1 MDQVILS
8 GQRLHLRYLLE
19 QDAALAHD
27 YVCRNRHHLAP
38 WEPARD
44 EAYYTLD
51 KARERLLSNQK
62 QIEAG
67 LASLFAVIH
76 NQQMV
81 GICHFSNI
89 VRGAFQACH
98 LGYAIDQRLQGHG
111 YMQEALQLGIGY
123 MFAEKGL
130 HRIMANYLPEN
141 QRSGK
146 LLQKLGFER
155 EGYARDYLKING
167 VWRDHILTAL
177 IAPDP
182 SEMT

>member
-1 MDQVILS
+1 MTSPLLS
-8 GQRLHLRYLLE
+8 GQRLHLRYLNE
-19 QDAALAHD
+19 ADAALLHD
-27 YVCRNRHHLAP
+27 YVCRNRYHLAP

-44 EAYYTLD
+44 AAYYTLE
-51 KARERLLSNQK
+51 KARERIRNHQRL
-62 QIEAG
+62 IEAG
-67 LASLFAVIH
+67 LACQFAVIH
-76 NQQMV
+76 NQQMA

-111 YMQEALQLGIGY
+111 YMQEALQLGIAY
-123 MFAEKGL
+123 MFEQQGL

-146 LLQKLGFER
+146 LLHKLGFER
-155 EGYARDYLKING
+155 EGYARAYLQIDG

-177 IAPDP
+177 IAPGNP
-182 SEMT
+182 ACG